1 MRGMARATRGKASV
15 ARKTARAARGMAS
28 VARKTARATR
38 GMASVARKTARAT
51 RGKARAGV
59 FTTEGHFWKPQF
71 NAFKNQITLQK
82 RLLFRGFTSFQKCPE
97 YHPQDVCRFST
108 YSQNQ
113 APSAF
118 RLPTSTFRLS
128 TFDCQL
134 KTANLKI
141 FLALDLSVWFV
152 HFKLN
157 VLIPLSD
164 SP

>member
-1 MRGMARATRGKASV
+1 MACVARGMASV
-15 ARKTARAARGMAS
+15 ARKTARAARGRAS

-38 GMASVARKTARAT
+38 GMA
-51 RGKARAGV
+51 RAGV
-59 FTTEGHFWKPQF
+59 FTTE
-71 NAFKNQITLQK
+71 
-82 RLLFRGFTSFQKCPE
+82 
-97 YHPQDVCRFST
+97 YHPQDTCRFST

-118 RLPTSTFRLS
+118 RLP

-157 VLIPLSD
+157 VLTLLID